1 MFTSAICNAIVRPNK
16 CTSVPHGITADVI
29 KLAVMAV
36 GGQALGGS
44 VPGGSSQFE
53 VVVSIPEL
61 DEVQM
66 RQVRLGM
73 SAKLSIL
80 TYHNPEAL
88 VVPAAAMRRAGDKWL
103 LDYRSA
109 PQHPGS
115 VVEVEAGRSMPDG
128 LEVFGLEPGYV
139 RVAN

>member
-1 MFTSAICNAIVRPNK
+1 MNSTFAPLLAASML
-16 CTSVPHGITADVI
+16 CTS
-29 KLAVMAV
+29 
-36 GGQALGGS
+36 
-44 VPGGSSQFE
+44 
-53 VVVSIPEL
+53 
-61 DEVQM
+61 
-66 RQVRLGM
+66 
-73 SAKLSIL
+73 
-80 TYHNPEAL
+80 AL
-88 VVPAAAMRRAGDKWL
+88 VVPAAAMRRAGDKRL